1 LEVTFALWRNFA
13 SHHKRDVPFLEG
25 DMGNLKIAVML
36 NSLRMDT
43 PEQGFEKIA
52 EMGVTGVHLS
62 VGGGPFAP
70 ENLDKQARRDLLKY
84 LDGLGLEISAV
95 SAWGGGVHLEEDDC
109 DEALAQAKDVLEL
122 SADLEC
128 AIWQGHVGI
137 MPEDENDPRWKNHVR
152 HHEVIAKHGEAT
164 GACLAIETG
173 PEPPYVLKRLIETVD
188 SDAIRINWDPANL
201 ILWPAR
207 YAQELGE
214 EYDKDKWMKLFQP
227 VEGINLV
234 GEYVVHTHA
243 KDALVHDDGQRQEVA
258 FGTGWVEW
266 DRYIRLLADKGFDG
280 YHAIEREVG
289 ENPVADIQ
297 TAVDFLKGFEV

>member
-1 LEVTFALWRNFA
+1 
-13 SHHKRDVPFLEG
+13 
-25 DMGNLKIAVML
+25 MGNLKIAVML
-36 NSLRMDT
+36 NSLRMET

-70 ENLDKQARRDLLKY
+70 ENLDKQARRELLKY

-95 SAWGGGVHLEEDDC
+95 SAWGGNVHLEEDDC
-109 DEALAQAKDVLEL
+109 AEALAQARDVLEL

-137 MPEDENDPRWKNHVR
+137 MPEDENDPRWHNHVR
-152 HHEVIAKHGEAT
+152 HHKVIAEHGEAT

-188 SDAIRINWDPANL
+188 SDVIRINWDPANL

-207 YAQELGE
+207 YAEELGE
-214 EYDKDKWMKLFQP
+214 EYDKDKWMELYQP
-227 VEGINLV
+227 VEGINML

-243 KDALVHDDGQRQEVA
+243 KDALVHEDGKRQEVA

-297 TAVDFLKGFEV
+297 AAVDFLQGFEV

>member
-1 LEVTFALWRNFA
+1 
-13 SHHKRDVPFLEG
+13 
-25 DMGNLKIAVML
+25 MGKLKIAVML

-62 VGGGPFAP
+62 VGGGAFAP

-95 SAWGGGVHLEEDDC
+95 SAWGGNVHLEEDDC
-109 DEALAQAKDVLEL
+109 AEALAQAKDVLEL

-137 MPEDENDPRWKNHVR
+137 MPEDENDPGWKNHVR

-173 PEPPYVLKRLIETVD
+173 PEPPYVLKRLIETVG

-214 EYDKDKWMKLFQP
+214 EYDKDKWIELFQP
-227 VEGINLV
+227 VEGINMI

-258 FGTGWVEW
+258 FGTGWVDW

>member
-1 LEVTFALWRNFA
+1 
-13 SHHKRDVPFLEG
+13 
-25 DMGNLKIAVML
+25 MGNLKIAVML
-36 NSLRMDT
+36 NSLRMET

-95 SAWGGGVHLEEDDC
+95 SAWGGNVHLEEDDC
-109 DEALAQAKDVLEL
+109 AEALAQARDVLEL

-137 MPEDENDPRWKNHVR
+137 MPEDENDPRWHNHVK
-152 HHEVIAKHGEAT
+152 HHRVIAEHGKAT

-173 PEPPYVLKRLIETVD
+173 PEPPYVLKRLIETVG

-201 ILWPAR
+201 MLGPAR

-214 EYDKDKWMKLFQP
+214 EYDKDKWMELFQP

-243 KDALVHDDGQRQEVA
+243 KDALVHEDGQRQEVA